1 MEDAMELHENRTE
14 LERLL
19 ADVWNYEDGARRKT
33 SLPKWLFAVT
43 LTGGVLCTSSPSDVL
58 APITATFEPAAEK
71 TPVDRISSENLDE
84 DLDYRVARQTKSLAG
99 WRAFLEAHPDGPHSQ
114 AAQAEIERLLP
125 TPTPQSVEVAEQS
138 PPSSAA
144 TRTLTEAAQSPAPP
158 EPSPVVVENEPAPPP
173 ESVEVAERSPPSPAA
188 TQTPVEAAPAPP
200 APAVAENEPTPP
212 PQPVEAAERPPPSP
226 AATQTPVE
234 AAQSRAAA
242 VVAENEPAPPPI
254 PAVAPDTIAS
264 SAPLPPLRPREV
276 AVAKSEEPTHHRH
289 WRAEH
294 RQAGQPNVFA
304 ILVAQLFHRHR

>member
-1 MEDAMELHENRTE
+1 MEDALELHENRTE

-71 TPVDRISSENLDE
+71 TPVDKISSENLDE

-144 TRTLTEAAQSPAPP
+144 TRTPTEAAQSPAPP

-173 ESVEVAERSPPSPAA
+173 EPVEVAERSPPSPAA
-188 TQTPVEAAPAPP
+188 TQTPVEAA
-200 APAVAENEPTPP
+200 
-212 PQPVEAAERPPPSP
+212 
-226 AATQTPVE
+226 QTP
-234 AAQSRAAA
+234 AAA

-254 PAVAPDTIAS
+254 PAVAPDTIAA
-264 SAPLPPLRPREV
+264 SAPFPPLRPREV